1 LGSAC
6 RRVGQLLAA
15 VVPLVALGAS
25 AALASSEGEAG
36 SHGAGFGMPMVYSI
50 INFALLV
57 IAFVY
62 LYRKKASGTFEKR
75 SLEVQ
80 MEMEEA
86 AEAKR
91 QADAKYQEYR
101 KRLEQL
107 DKEVGKIL
115 ELAVDDAEQERRRI
129 LDEAHKQ
136 AEKML
141 KQAELT
147 ARHEVDEAKRQLRR
161 EAADLAAEMAA
172 EIVKKAAGPEDQRSW
187 VQTYIQKIGEMR

>member
-1 LGSAC
+1 MAP
-6 RRVGQLLAA
+6 LLF
-15 VVPLVALGAS
+15 LCAS

-36 SHGAGFGMPMVYSI
+36 GHAAGFDMSMVYSI
-50 INFALLV
+50 INFVLLV
-57 IAFVY
+57 IAIVY

-107 DKEVGKIL
+107 DKEIGKIL
-115 ELAVDDAEQERRRI
+115 EVTQ
-129 LDEAHKQ
+129 DEAEKERQKILEEAQKQ

-141 KQAELT
+141 RQAELT
-147 ARHEVDEAKRQLRR
+147 ARHELDEAKRQLRR
-161 EAADLAAEMAA
+161 EAADLAADLAA